1 MAYKIVLNTTVV
13 DAQKMLNYVYW
24 QVKNHLLLVGRSDFA
39 NGIVSSDDSTVWHL
53 DGYPEFP
60 EGTYET
66 VKAVEI
72 TDEEYEEL
80 VKQLELGTVEEPED
94 PVAGETVMSAQ
105 EMRSKI
111 LTLEDELA
119 AAKILL
125 GVE

>member
-13 DAQKMLNYVYW
+13 DAQKTLNYVYW

-39 NGIVSSDDSTVWHL
+39 NGIVSSDGSTVWHL

-60 EGTYET
+60 EGSYET

-80 VKQLELGTVEEPED
+80 VKQLEIGTVEEPED
-94 PVAGETVMSAQ
+94 PGTSETVMSAQ

>member
-13 DAQKMLNYVYW
+13 DAQKELNYVYW

-39 NGIVSSDDSTVWHL
+39 NGIVSSDGSTVWHL

-60 EGTYET
+60 EGSYET

-80 VKQLELGTVEEPED
+80 VKQLEIGTVEEPED
-94 PVAGETVMSAQ
+94 PGTGETVMSAQ

>member
-13 DAQKMLNYVYW
+13 DAQKTLNYVYW

-39 NGIVSSDDSTVWHL
+39 NGIVSSDGSTVWHL
-53 DGYPEFP
+53 DCYPEFP
-60 EGTYET
+60 EGSYET

-80 VKQLELGTVEEPED
+80 VKQLKIGTVEEPED
-94 PVAGETVMSAQ
+94 PGTGETVMSAQ
-105 EMRSKI
+105 KMRSKI

>member
-1 MAYKIVLNTTVV
+1 MAYKLVLNTTVV
-13 DAQKMLNYVYW
+13 DAQKNLNYVYW

-39 NGIVSSDDSTVWHL
+39 NGIVSSDGSTVWHL

-94 PVAGETVMSAQ
+94 PGAGETVMSAQ

>member
-13 DAQKMLNYVYW
+13 DAQKTLNYVYW
-24 QVKNHLLLVGRSDFA
+24 QVKNHLMLVGRSDFA
-39 NGIVSSDDSTVWHL
+39 NGIVSSDGSTVWHL

-94 PVAGETVMSAQ
+94 PGAGETVMSAQ

>member
-1 MAYKIVLNTTVV
+1 MAYKILLNTTVV
-13 DAQKMLNYVYW
+13 DAQKTLNYVYW
-24 QVKNHLLLVGRSDFA
+24 QVKNHLLLFGRSDFA
-39 NGIVSSDDSTVWHL
+39 NGIVSSDGSTVWHL

-60 EGTYET
+60 EGSYET

-80 VKQLELGTVEEPED
+80 VKQLEIGTVEEPED
-94 PVAGETVMSAQ
+94 PGTGETVMSAQ

-111 LTLEDELA
+111 LALEDELA

>member
-1 MAYKIVLNTTVV
+1 MAYKILLNTTVV

-24 QVKNHLLLVGRSDFA
+24 QVKNHLLLLGRSDFA
-39 NGIVSSDDSTVWHL
+39 NGIVSSDGSTVWHL
-53 DGYPEFP
+53 DGYLEFP
-60 EGTYET
+60 EGSYET

-94 PVAGETVMSAQ
+94 PGTGETVMSAQ

>member
-13 DAQKMLNYVYW
+13 DAQKNLNYVYW

-39 NGIVSSDDSTVWHL
+39 NGIVSSDGSTVWHL

-60 EGTYET
+60 EGSYET

-72 TDEEYEEL
+72 TDEEYEDL
-80 VKQLELGTVEEPED
+80 VKQLEIGTVEEPED
-94 PVAGETVMSAQ
+94 PGTGETVMSAQ

>member
-1 MAYKIVLNTTVV
+1 MAYKIVLNITVV
-13 DAQKMLNYVYW
+13 DAQKTLNYVYW

-39 NGIVSSDDSTVWHL
+39 NGIVSSDGSTVWHL

-60 EGTYET
+60 EGSYET

-80 VKQLELGTVEEPED
+80 VKQLEIGTVEEPED
-94 PVAGETVMSAQ
+94 PGAVETVMSAQ

>member
-13 DAQKMLNYVYW
+13 DAQKNLNYVYW
-24 QVKNHLLLVGRSDFA
+24 QVKNHLLLVGRSDLA
-39 NGIVSSDDSTVWHL
+39 NGIVSSDGSTVWHL

-60 EGTYET
+60 EGSYET

-94 PVAGETVMSAQ
+94 PGAGETVMSAQ

-119 AAKILL
+119 ATKILL

>member
-13 DAQKMLNYVYW
+13 DAQKNLNYVYW

-39 NGIVSSDDSTVWHL
+39 NGIVSSDDRTVWHL

-60 EGTYET
+60 EGSYET

-72 TDEEYEEL
+72 TGEEYEEL
-80 VKQLELGTVEEPED
+80 VKQLEIGTVEEPED
-94 PVAGETVMSAQ
+94 PGTGETVMSAQ

>member
-1 MAYKIVLNTTVV
+1 MAYKILLNTTVV
-13 DAQKMLNYVYW
+13 DAQKTLNYVYW

-39 NGIVSSDDSTVWHL
+39 NGIVSSDGSTVWHL

-60 EGTYET
+60 EGSYET

-80 VKQLELGTVEEPED
+80 VKQLEIGTVEEPED
-94 PVAGETVMSAQ
+94 PGAGETVMSAQ

>member
-13 DAQKMLNYVYW
+13 DAQKTLDYVYW
-24 QVKNHLLLVGRSDFA
+24 QAKNRLMLLGRPDLA
-39 NGIVSSDDSTVWHL
+39 NGIVSSDGGTVWHL
-53 DGYPEFP
+53 EGYPEFP

-80 VKQLELGTVEEPED
+80 VKQLEIGTVEEPED
-94 PVAGETVMSAQ
+94 PDTGETVMSAQ

-111 LTLEDELA
+111 LSLEDELA

>member
-13 DAQKMLNYVYW
+13 DAQKTLNYVYW

-39 NGIVSSDDSTVWHL
+39 NGIVSSDGSTVWHL

-60 EGTYET
+60 EGSYET

-94 PVAGETVMSAQ
+94 PGAGETVMSAQ

>member
-13 DAQKMLNYVYW
+13 DAQKTLNYVYW
-24 QVKNHLLLVGRSDFA
+24 QVKNHLLLVGRSDLA
-39 NGIVSSDDSTVWHL
+39 NGIVSSDGSTVWHL

-94 PVAGETVMSAQ
+94 PGAGETVMSAQ

>member
-1 MAYKIVLNTTVV
+1 MAYKIILNTTVV
-13 DAQKMLNYVYW
+13 DAQKTLNYVYW
-24 QVKNHLLLVGRSDFA
+24 QAKNHLLLVGRSDLA
-39 NGIVSSDDSTVWHL
+39 NGIVSSDGGTVWHL

-60 EGTYET
+60 EGSYET

-94 PVAGETVMSAQ
+94 PGTGETVMSAQ

>member
-1 MAYKIVLNTTVV
+1 MAYKILLNTAVV
-13 DAQKMLNYVYW
+13 DAQKTLNYVYW
-24 QVKNHLLLVGRSDFA
+24 QVKNHILLVGRSDLA
-39 NGIVSSDDSTVWHL
+39 NGIVSSDGSTVWHL
-53 DGYPEFP
+53 DGYQEFP

-80 VKQLELGTVEEPED
+80 AKQLELGTVEEPED
-94 PVAGETVMSAQ
+94 PGTGETVMSAQ

>member
-1 MAYKIVLNTTVV
+1 MAYKILLNTTVV
-13 DAQKMLNYVYW
+13 DAQKALNYVYW
-24 QVKNHLLLVGRSDFA
+24 QVKNRLLLVGRSDLA
-39 NGIVSSDDSTVWHL
+39 NGIVSSDGSTVWHL

-80 VKQLELGTVEEPED
+80 VKQLEIGTVEEPED

>member
-13 DAQKMLNYVYW
+13 DAQKALNYVYW

-39 NGIVSSDDSTVWHL
+39 NGIVSSDGSTVWHL

-60 EGTYET
+60 EGSYET

-80 VKQLELGTVEEPED
+80 VKQLEIGTVEEPED
-94 PVAGETVMSAQ
+94 PGTGETVMSAQ

-111 LTLEDELA
+111 LTLEDELS

>member
-1 MAYKIVLNTTVV
+1 M
-13 DAQKMLNYVYW
+13 
-24 QVKNHLLLVGRSDFA
+24 
-39 NGIVSSDDSTVWHL
+39 WHL
-53 DGYPEFP
+53 DGCPEFP

-66 VKAVEI
+66 VKAEEI

-94 PVAGETVMSAQ
+94 PGTGETVMSAQ

>member
-13 DAQKMLNYVYW
+13 DAQKNLNYVYW
-24 QVKNHLLLVGRSDFA
+24 QVKNHLLLVGRSDLA
-39 NGIVSSDDSTVWHL
+39 NGIVSSDGITVWHL

-60 EGTYET
+60 EGSYET

-94 PVAGETVMSAQ
+94 TGTGETVMSAQ

-119 AAKILL
+119 ATKILL

>member
-1 MAYKIVLNTTVV
+1 MAYKILLNTTVV
-13 DAQKMLNYVYW
+13 DAQKTLNYVYW
-24 QVKNHLLLVGRSDFA
+24 QVKNHLLLLGRSDFA
-39 NGIVSSDDSTVWHL
+39 NGIVSSDGSTVWHL

-60 EGTYET
+60 EGSYET

-80 VKQLELGTVEEPED
+80 VKQLEIGTVEEPED
-94 PVAGETVMSAQ
+94 PGAGETVMSAQ

>member
-13 DAQKMLNYVYW
+13 DAQKNLNYVYW

-39 NGIVSSDDSTVWHL
+39 NGIVSSDGSTVWHL

-60 EGTYET
+60 EGSYET

-80 VKQLELGTVEEPED
+80 VKQLEIGTVEEPED
-94 PVAGETVMSAQ
+94 PGAGETVMSAQ

>member
-13 DAQKMLNYVYW
+13 DAQKNLNYVYW

-39 NGIVSSDDSTVWHL
+39 NGIVSSDGSTVWNL

-60 EGTYET
+60 EGSYET

-94 PVAGETVMSAQ
+94 PGAGETVMSAQ

>member
-13 DAQKMLNYVYW
+13 DAQKNLNYVYW
-24 QVKNHLLLVGRSDFA
+24 QVKNHLLLVGRSDLA
-39 NGIVSSDDSTVWHL
+39 NGIVSSDGSTVWHL

-60 EGTYET
+60 EGSYET

-80 VKQLELGTVEEPED
+80 VKQLEIGTVEEPED
-94 PVAGETVMSAQ
+94 PGTGETVMSAQ

>member
-1 MAYKIVLNTTVV
+1 MAYKILLNTTVV
-13 DAQKMLNYVYW
+13 DAQKNLNYVYW

-39 NGIVSSDDSTVWHL
+39 NGIVSSDGSTVWHL

-60 EGTYET
+60 EGSYET

-80 VKQLELGTVEEPED
+80 VKQLEIGTVEEPED
-94 PVAGETVMSAQ
+94 TDTGETVMSAQ

-111 LTLEDELA
+111 LSLEDELA

>member
-13 DAQKMLNYVYW
+13 DAQSTLNYVYW
-24 QVKNHLLLVGRSDFA
+24 QVKNRLLLVGRSDFA
-39 NGIVSSDDSTVWHL
+39 NGIVSSDGSAVWHL

-94 PVAGETVMSAQ
+94 PGTGETVMSVQ

-119 AAKILL
+119 ATKILL

>member
-1 MAYKIVLNTTVV
+1 MAYKILLNTTVV
-13 DAQKMLNYVYW
+13 DAQKTLKYVYW
-24 QVKNHLLLVGRSDFA
+24 QVKNHLLLLGRSDFA
-39 NGIVSSDDSTVWHL
+39 NGIVSSDGSTVWHL
-53 DGYPEFP
+53 DGYPEFQ
-60 EGTYET
+60 EGSYET

-94 PVAGETVMSAQ
+94 PSTGETVMSAQ

>member
-1 MAYKIVLNTTVV
+1 MAYKILLNTTVV

-39 NGIVSSDDSTVWHL
+39 NGIVSSDGSTVWHL

-60 EGTYET
+60 EGSYET

-94 PVAGETVMSAQ
+94 PGAGETVMSAQ

>member
-1 MAYKIVLNTTVV
+1 MAYKILLNTTVV
-13 DAQKMLNYVYW
+13 DAQRTLNYVYW
-24 QVKNHLLLVGRSDFA
+24 QVKNHLLLVGRSDLA
-39 NGIVSSDDSTVWHL
+39 NGIVSSDGSTVWHL

-60 EGTYET
+60 EGSYET

-94 PVAGETVMSAQ
+94 PGTGETVMSAQ

-111 LTLEDELA
+111 LKLEDELA
-119 AAKILL
+119 ATKILL

>member
-1 MAYKIVLNTTVV
+1 MYYKILLGTTIV
-13 DAQKMLNYVYW
+13 DAQQSLSYVMW
-24 QVKNHLLLVGRSDFA
+24 QMVNHILLSCDEQLA
-39 NGIVSSDDSTVWHL
+39 NGIVSSDGSTVWHL

-60 EGTYET
+60 EGSYET

-72 TDEEYEEL
+72 TDEEYEDL

-94 PVAGETVMSAQ
+94 PGAGETVMSAQ